1 MEIKR
6 HIKKEIKIG
15 NKIIGGNNPILVQTM
30 ANIKTSKVDKV
41 LSLIDDCYNLGCD
54 LIRLSVLDIQDAN
67 AFKEL
72 TSRSKMPIIADI
84 HFSPILAIKAIQ
96 SGASAIRLNPGNIA
110 NPNDLLKI
118 IEVLKYHNIP
128 IRIGVNSGSLPK
140 KYKQSTPTNMVKAM
154 QEYLKIFEDNNFAN
168 IVLSLKSSDPNI
180 TYQAYKKADKLFNY
194 PLHIGVTEAGAN
206 YVGAIRS
213 SIGLIPLLK
222 QGIGDTIRISLT
234 QDPQDEVVACRTML
248 KSLNL
253 IKNVPTLVSC
263 PTCGRTQVDLF
274 RVYNIIFNKLK
285 YIHKDIKVAVM
296 GCIVNGPGEAKD
308 ADLGIAGGRDHFMVF
323 KNGKILKILTEDQA
337 INFLLEEIDKF

>member
-30 ANIKTSKVDKV
+30 ANIKTSKVDEV
-41 LSLIDDCYNLGCD
+41 LSLIDDCHNLGCD

-84 HFSPILAIKAIQ
+84 HFSPILAIKAIEA
-96 SGASAIRLNPGNIA
+96 GASAIRLNPGNIA

-154 QEYLKIFEDNNFAN
+154 QEYLKIFEEKGSTEVSITKYEKNFSYEKIIEETLKHLFDENTDYLDDLEPQAIELDTDFIKEVNNNTNLNWYF
-168 IVLSLKSSDPNI
+168 
-180 TYQAYKKADKLFNY
+180 TYF
-194 PLHIGVTEAGAN
+194 
-206 YVGAIRS
+206 
-213 SIGLIPLLK
+213 
-222 QGIGDTIRISLT
+222 
-234 QDPQDEVVACRTML
+234 
-248 KSLNL
+248 SLNL
-253 IKNVPTLVSC
+253 QSS
-263 PTCGRTQVDLF
+263 F
-274 RVYNIIFNKLK
+274 FS
-285 YIHKDIKVAVM
+285 
-296 GCIVNGPGEAKD
+296 
-308 ADLGIAGGRDHFMVF
+308 
-323 KNGKILKILTEDQA
+323 
-337 INFLLEEIDKF
+337 